1 VTFLFAITAEKAAV
15 GRAKRARRSG
25 AECVVIKSRGK
36 YGGGG
41 RRRRRRRRRRRK
53 RGENRLTLSFTAK
66 NWFPTVPI

>member
-25 AECVVIKSRGK
+25 TERVVIKSRGK

-41 RRRRRRRRRRRK
+41 RRRRRRRRRRK